1 MSLYHLV
8 RVGTW
13 AEVGRFQAVDAT
25 HYPRGS
31 RVVLRTARGL
41 ELGEVLAPPERAAD
55 NEAPGDGVIL
65 RGVTP
70 ADDLLALRL
79 QRNRAAAIEACEA
92 AIRERQLPVS
102 LVDAEPLFDGRTLVF
117 YFLGEPSA
125 ELDQLTERLA
135 EVYEGQVQFRRFA
148 EAVNTGCGPGCG
160 TTAATGGCGNCAEQ
174 GCTIAS
180 ACAASN
186 GAGKRA

>member
-1 MSLYHLV
+1 MLSNRHGKLVALPGACLGDVLLTEFRVVVRSDIQEHFV
-8 RVGTW
+8 RV
-13 AEVGRFQAVDAT
+13 
-25 HYPRGS
+25 H
-31 RVVLRTARGL
+31 GL
-41 ELGEVLAPPERAAD
+41 CFFFYGFD
-55 NEAPGDGVIL
+55 SGF
-65 RGVTP
+65 
-70 ADDLLALRL
+70 
-79 QRNRAAAIEACEA
+79 AIEACEA